1 MLYVFSS
8 RRRHT
13 RCALVTGVQT
23 CALPISPV
31 ERSPAPT
38 SLKFSSEL
46 AEPVKPESG
55 ASEGHDAP
63 GGVEPATPSSNL
75 DTLQTILPKVW
86 SENPQVLQA
95 EEAVK
100 ASGYDITAA
109 RAGYFPYLQVQ
120 SSLAE
125 NSQDSIS
132 TLYIVLPLWSGG
144 STNAQVD
151 IAKAR
156 QKAALAE
163 LAKIRLALG
172 QSTLQAYFNVLQAQD
187 TMIQWNNYIAN

>member
-38 SLKFSSEL
+38 TLKFSSEL

-86 SENPQVLQA
+86 SENPQVLQD
-95 EEAVK
+95 EE
-100 ASGYDITAA
+100 
-109 RAGYFPYLQVQ
+109 
-120 SSLAE
+120 
-125 NSQDSIS
+125 
-132 TLYIVLPLWSGG
+132 VL
-144 STNAQVD
+144 
-151 IAKAR
+151 
-156 QKAALAE
+156 
-163 LAKIRLALG
+163 RLALPQPRHPNLFRSEEHTSEL
-172 QSTLQAYFNVLQAQD
+172 QSLMSISSAVFC
-187 TMIQWNNYIAN
+187 